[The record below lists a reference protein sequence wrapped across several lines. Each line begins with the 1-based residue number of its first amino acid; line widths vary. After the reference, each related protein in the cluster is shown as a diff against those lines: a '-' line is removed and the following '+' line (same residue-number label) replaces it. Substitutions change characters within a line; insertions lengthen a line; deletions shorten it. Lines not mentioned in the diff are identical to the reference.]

1 MTGKEYLLQLQ
12 KMDAVLKQKL
22 QEKADLR
29 AMSVSVGRHNYCTE
43 KVQMTHM
50 DDAPYVKTI
59 NKIENL
65 DEQIDSEIERF
76 VDRKHSIINQIQGL
90 AKEKH
95 VRILYLRYVKF
106 KSFEEIAV
114 EMELSYQY
122 TLELHGSALQAFEKT
137 YKNL

>member
-1 MTGKEYLLQLQ
+1 MAGKEYLLQLQ
-12 KMDAVLKQKL
+12 KMDVILKQKL

-29 AMSVSVGRHNYCTE
+29 AMSVSVGSFDYCTE
-43 KVQMTHM
+43 NVQMGHM
-50 DDAPYVKTI
+50 GDAPYVKTI
-59 NKIENL
+59 NKVADLEK
-65 DEQIDSEIERF
+65 EIDSEIERYM
-76 VDRKHSIINQIQGL
+76 DRKHSMINQIQGL

-114 EMELSYQY
+114 EMGLSYQY
-122 TLELHGSALQAFEKT
+122 TLELHGFALQSFEKT